1 MKMNDESSAGVGE
14 IEIGSDITI
23 TKIVGGKHHM
33 LALDQNGRVWS
44 WGKNDKGQLRHTN
57 DINQQCLLPEKVEKI
72 KDIVQIYCGEYMSFS
87 VDKFGEVY
95 GWGINKNNCLL
106 VNNLKDGMVKQIVE
120 YPTPVRLP
128 EYFPKS

>member
-44 WGKNDKGQLRHTN
+44 WGKNDKGQLGHTN

-72 KDIVQIYCGEYMSFS
+72 KDI
-87 VDKFGEVY
+87 
-95 GWGINKNNCLL
+95 L
-106 VNNLKDGMVKQIVE
+106 GMDVE
-120 YPTPVRLP
+120 
-128 EYFPKS
+128 K

>member
-44 WGKNDKGQLRHTN
+44 WGKNDKG
-57 DINQQCLLPEKVEKI
+57 
-72 KDIVQIYCGEYMSFS
+72 
-87 VDKFGEVY
+87 
-95 GWGINKNNCLL
+95 
-106 VNNLKDGMVKQIVE
+106 
-120 YPTPVRLP
+120 
-128 EYFPKS
+128 